1 MLRISILPRLQIRDD
16 AATAPAPALDV
27 SRLVALLGHIEATG
41 NIAQSAEAIA
51 LSYRYAWGILRDA
64 ETLFGGAL
72 IAKTR
77 GRGSTLTPMA
87 QQLVWASKRIAARL
101 SPTLDSLAS
110 ELEIELKK
118 LMVASDPA
126 VRLHASHGFAVAALR
141 DFLVEHKVRHDLK
154 YCGSL
159 EAVAA
164 LAEHAC
170 DIAGFHVPIG
180 DLEDDMVRRITS
192 WLRPETHC
200 LIHLA
205 VRTQGLFVRPGNPL
219 GVRSLEDLVR
229 SDVRF
234 VNRQQGSGTRL
245 LLDLMLAR
253 RNIDPNRIEGFN
265 NGEFTHAAVAA
276 YIGSGMADVGF
287 GVETAARRFGLE
299 FVPVLKERYFFAIE
313 QKMLQSPALAEAVAA
328 LKSRSF
334 RERVDALPGYDGA
347 LTGVV
352 QTMEQAFP
360 NLPELAPLSP
370 RERGR
375 M

>member
-1 MLRISILPRLQIRDD
+1 
-16 AATAPAPALDV
+16 
-27 SRLVALLGHIEATG
+27 
-41 NIAQSAEAIA
+41 
-51 LSYRYAWGILRDA
+51 
-64 ETLFGGAL
+64 
-72 IAKTR
+72 
-77 GRGSTLTPMA
+77 
-87 QQLVWASKRIAARL
+87 
-101 SPTLDSLAS
+101 
-110 ELEIELKK
+110 
-118 LMVASDPA
+118 

-141 DFLVEHKVRHDLK
+141 DFLDEHKVRHDLK

-192 WLRPETHC
+192 WLRPDTHC

-219 GVRSLEDLVR
+219 GVHSLEDLVR

-234 VNRQQGSGTRL
+234 VNRQPGSGTRL

-253 RNIDPNRIEGFN
+253 RGIDPNRIEGFS

-313 QKMLQSPALAEAVAA
+313 QKMLQSPALAEAVEA

-334 RERVDALPGYDGA
+334 RERVDALPGYDA
-347 LTGVV
+347 AMTGVV
-352 QTMEQAFP
+352 QTMQQAFP
-360 NLPELAPLSP
+360 SLA
-370 RERGR
+370 RQ
-375 M
+375 